1 MSSPRIN
8 KAVKT
13 LFSLL
18 NLRNGSTLPP
28 GRCVY
33 VQSGDSTDFDG
44 YLCAAIAQQF
54 AKLTPDLVA
63 AIVVPRRRATPD
75 RTAKR
80 NVHDDNFS
88 GECMKVAY
96 ALIRGVAPDARI
108 FEGPLNEENF
118 IPNKFI
124 AHERKKYART
134 LAMLGLGA
142 DAAFNG
148 FEDKYED
155 LDALVALID
164 DDETTSVVFDNIG
177 ACGFFQPLMERSR
190 TLLAKMKASG
200 QPVCTMNGILAE
212 EEIKTLSVPGRDRRA
227 TMNNLYAN
235 PASFMNAVQEA
246 GIPLVYSTNTA
257 TTAAACYEDD
267 DALVGALGLRGIL
280 AQMARDWYG
289 GHLKGKYVPFDWIT
303 LLSRIAYGRDDNT
316 IVVLEQRELRTG
328 LKNKAVQ
335 VLLPPADAVL
345 SDEQR
350 EHIQNALSDDTEQ
363 AGPLVASVKSV
374 DSSVAEAFAKALFG
388 ASVTSM

>member
-177 ACGFFQPLMERSR
+177 ACGFFQPLMERTCPSSDLR
-190 TLLAKMKASG
+190 TSHAPSG
-200 QPVCTMNGILAE
+200 QGYRGDPKPQPERRRLHSTRRLWLRCWSSTRAE
-212 EEIKTLSVPGRDRRA
+212 YR
-227 TMNNLYAN
+227 
-235 PASFMNAVQEA
+235 
-246 GIPLVYSTNTA
+246 PL
-257 TTAAACYEDD
+257 
-267 DALVGALGLRGIL
+267 G
-280 AQMARDWYG
+280 
-289 GHLKGKYVPFDWIT
+289 
-303 LLSRIAYGRDDNT
+303 
-316 IVVLEQRELRTG
+316 QR
-328 LKNKAVQ
+328 
-335 VLLPPADAVL
+335 
-345 SDEQR
+345 S
-350 EHIQNALSDDTEQ
+350 
-363 AGPLVASVKSV
+363 
-374 DSSVAEAFAKALFG
+374 
-388 ASVTSM
+388 